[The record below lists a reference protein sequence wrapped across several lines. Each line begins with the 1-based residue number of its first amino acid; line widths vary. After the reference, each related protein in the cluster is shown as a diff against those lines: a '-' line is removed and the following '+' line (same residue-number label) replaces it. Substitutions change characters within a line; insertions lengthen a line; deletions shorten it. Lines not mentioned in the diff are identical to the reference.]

1 MLISVQASEFT
12 AKQTKIFK
20 SKLRCKNK
28 LMGGR
33 RIVEEAGALA
43 RDIVL
48 MIGPPITTSL

>member
-1 MLISVQASEFT
+1 MLISVQNSEFT

-33 RIVEEAGALA
+33 RIVGEAGALA
-43 RDIVL
+43 REIVL
-48 MIGPPITTSL
+48 MIGPPITTSF